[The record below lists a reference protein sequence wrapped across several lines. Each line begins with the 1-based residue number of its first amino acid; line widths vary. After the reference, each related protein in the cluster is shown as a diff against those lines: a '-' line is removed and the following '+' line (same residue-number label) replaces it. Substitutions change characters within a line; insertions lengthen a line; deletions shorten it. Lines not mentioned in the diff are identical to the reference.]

1 MNAQDANCELYNSKI
16 IISVFVFLF
25 ILPSAST
32 MKTLPGAIYVVDEL
46 DYESK
51 QSYDLVIRATDSLS
65 GEHEDVFRL
74 GDKNSIN

>member
-1 MNAQDANCELYNSKI
+1 
-16 IISVFVFLF
+16 
-25 ILPSAST
+25 

-65 GEHEDVFRL
+65 GENKDWVIRTQ
-74 GDKNSIN
+74 